1 MRSTTLPPLRVT
13 PEMRREAEAVLEQG
27 ETLSAFVLASV
38 EQQIEARRAREQFV
52 ERGLA
57 SGAEARRTGKYVS
70 ADVVL
75 RKLKRRLVAAKI
87 KAAA

>member
-70 ADVVL
+70 ADAVL
-75 RKLKRRLVAAKI
+75 RKLKRRLDVAKA